1 MLLVLAPWI
10 AESELREHS
19 RTPSQLLGSGVHC
32 VENHR
37 PEKIVAHTPS
47 LNRGIT
53 EMKISNKKHLR
64 VGSYGPLRGTIL
76 YPISQKVPESWV
88 VCSTAGGSQSPAV
101 VVPAHRGP
109 VQGILYPG
117 SCHNTPNNTNS
128 SSSFLL
134 RYSGPPGGAVNPG
147 PRILGRSVSKVT
159 ELNLTN
165 DQ

>member
-1 MLLVLAPWI
+1 MLVLVLLLVLVLAPWI

-37 PEKIVAHTPS
+37 PEKIVANSPS
-47 LNRGIT
+47 LTGGFYS
-53 EMKISNKKHLR
+53 MKISNKKASER

-88 VCSTAGGSQSPAV
+88 VCSTAGGPQSPAV

-109 VQGILYPG
+109 GQGILYPG
-117 SCHNTPNNTNS
+117 SCHNTPNNTK
-128 SSSFLL
+128 SFNNIK
-134 RYSGPPGGAVNPG
+134 YFY
-147 PRILGRSVSKVT
+147 I
-159 ELNLTN
+159 
-165 DQ
+165 